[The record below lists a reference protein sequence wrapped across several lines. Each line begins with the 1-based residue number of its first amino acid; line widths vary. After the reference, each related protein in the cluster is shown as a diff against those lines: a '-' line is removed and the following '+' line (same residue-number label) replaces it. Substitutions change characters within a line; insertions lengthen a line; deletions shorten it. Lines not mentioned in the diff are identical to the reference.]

1 MNWGMAA
8 TTGDADSASSG
19 IYPAWPPACEGHGNS
34 EVCPKCMYK
43 DYEREVVFKKI
54 LSRSDIQEAGSYR
67 LYIPKEHAARFCS
80 PANGSEVITFCDVQ
94 MESWPM
100 GFRTSD
106 GRAYL
111 GAGWIEFAREKQLRA
126 GDTLIFYEVRCGQRT
141 RFFMIAVSYKD
152 RLQILGAPIH

>member
-1 MNWGMAA
+1 M
-8 TTGDADSASSG
+8 
-19 IYPAWPPACEGHGNS
+19 
-34 EVCPKCMYK
+34 
-43 DYEREVVFKKI
+43 DYVHEVVFKKI

-106 GRAYL
+106 GRAYF
-111 GAGWIEFAREKQLRA
+111 GAGWIEFAREKLLRA

-152 RLQILGAPIH
+152 RPQILGAIIN

>member
-8 TTGDADSASSG
+8 ATTDSASSG
-19 IYPAWPPACEGHGNS
+19 IYPACEGHGNTN
-34 EVCPKCMYK
+34 VCPKCIYM
-43 DYEREVVFKKI
+43 DYEREVMFKKI
-54 LSRSDIQEAGSYR
+54 LCRSDIQEAGSYR
-67 LYIPKEHAARFCS
+67 LYIPKPHAPRFCS
-80 PANGSEVITFCDVQ
+80 LANGSELITFCDVQ
-94 MESWPM
+94 MEPWPM

-126 GDTLIFYEVRCGQRT
+126 GDTLICYEVRCGQRT

-152 RLQILGAPIH
+152 RLQILGAPIN